1 MPAMVGWFEFISSS
15 WQCFL
20 VADTQL
26 CTLLCQSVSQSVCQ
40 YTVLLLNV
48 VVPLLPLPSRTHRK
62 VRRCQT
68 WFYPLWPYFGL
79 FLAVSCPKIVRIF
92 AGQHILLTVCRHQ
105 VDTPEKLSQAMI
117 IYSKMQFLFI
127 LTQFWPVLGHFWPRY
142 FEKYYWTACF
152 AQMLSGSAQTGQK
165 N

>member
-1 MPAMVGWFEFISSS
+1 MKNFFYEK
-15 WQCFL
+15 
-20 VADTQL
+20 
-26 CTLLCQSVSQSVCQ
+26 
-40 YTVLLLNV
+40 LLLSLDTRRETEILASLGFPSIYILDFLKFGPWGHILLLKV

-152 AQMLSGSAQTGQK
+152 AQMLSGSA
-165 N
+165 